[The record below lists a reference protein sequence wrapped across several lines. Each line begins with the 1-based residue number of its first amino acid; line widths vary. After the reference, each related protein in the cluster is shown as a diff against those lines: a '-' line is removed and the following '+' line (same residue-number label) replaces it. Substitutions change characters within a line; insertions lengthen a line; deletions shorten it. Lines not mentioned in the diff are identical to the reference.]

1 MNWVFIVNRNNSVEQ
16 VKVFKDYWEGATFTD
31 NFIKRIQPGL
41 EILPDHNRGESYGNG
56 DLTVGLYKDE

>member
-41 EILPDHNRGESYGNG
+41 EILPDYNRGESYGNG
-56 DLTVGLYKDE
+56 DLTVGLYKDN

>member
-1 MNWVFIVNRNNSVEQ
+1 MNWVFIVNRNSSVEQ

-41 EILPDHNRGESYGNG
+41 EILPDYNRGESYGM
-56 DLTVGLYKDE
+56 LS

>member
-16 VKVFKDYWEGATFTD
+16 VKVFKDYWEGATFAD
-31 NFIKRIQPGL
+31 NFIKRIEPGL
-41 EILPDHNRGESYGNG
+41 EILPDYNRGESYGNG